1 MSTGMKF
8 SYRLHESS
16 KIDKDADKPM
26 AVTTVLCFHLD
37 DEAQKMSLKLKRGEN
52 EVEEFLVEAPTM
64 IDFARQ
70 LMGIMASRVQQ
81 QG

>member
-1 MSTGMKF
+1 MATGMKF

-16 KIDKDADKPM
+16 KIDKDAEKPM
-26 AVTTVLCFHLD
+26 AVTTSICFHLE
-37 DEAQKMSLKLKRGEN
+37 DEAQKMELRLKRGD
-52 EVEEFLVEAPTM
+52 EEHEAFLVDAPTM

-70 LMGIMASRVQQ
+70 LMGIMSSRVQQ